1 MLWVKFKYWLLIIA
15 TMPLVAAAAAPPQ
28 CDVGPVRKVFGAVPW
43 LVYSCND
50 ATSLV
55 LMSAP
60 GSPASPFY
68 FIFSLEGGSYRLRG
82 EGTGSKTATDAAL
95 KDLEALSAGDIQAL
109 RRETIAAAVNKP

>member
-1 MLWVKFKYWLLIIA
+1 MKRWPLIFA
-15 TMPLVAAAAAPPQ
+15 AMPLVATAAVPLQ
-28 CDVGPVRKVFGAVPW
+28 CDIGPVTKVFGAVPW

-55 LMSAP
+55 FLSAP

-68 FIFSLEGGSYRLRG
+68 FIFSLEGSSYRLRG
-82 EGTGSKTATDAAL
+82 EGTGSKTATDATL
-95 KDLEALSAGDIQAL
+95 KDLEALSASDIQAL